1 MRTGLDQD
9 RRPSVSVV
17 IPTIHG
23 GADLESCLVSLAA
36 EDYGELDVIVVDNAS
51 SGDAVRRLPER
62 YARLRVVRNEVNR
75 GFAGASNQGIAQA
88 TGELVLLLN
97 DDTVVEPGAL
107 RRLVTAM
114 VDHPTWG
121 ACQAKLLL
129 MDDPERLDTA
139 GSFLTA
145 TGFLVHRGAH
155 EPEAHYAET
164 DEIFA
169 AKGAALLI
177 RRRAIDDVGVFDP
190 DFFAYFEESDLCWR
204 LWIAGW
210 RVGFVA
216 DARVLHRLGATAS
229 TLPTPFVQFH
239 SFKNRIC
246 TLLKNLGA
254 TRLAWMVPY
263 HLTLCLALA
272 AWYALRGRF
281 ALAAAIVRAVGWNL
295 THLPQ
300 TLRKRRAVQAQ
311 RRVSDRELMRSIT
324 TPTQLRTLATY
335 ARRTG

>member
-1 MRTGLDQD
+1 MRKGLDQL
-9 RRPSVSVV
+9 RPSVSVV

-23 GADLESCLVSLAA
+23 GPDLDNCLSSLAA
-36 EDYGELDVIVVDNAS
+36 SGYPALDVIVVDNAS
-51 SGDAVRRLPER
+51 SGDHVRRLPER
-62 YARLRVVRNEVNR
+62 YPRLRVVRNEVNR
-75 GFAGASNQGIAQA
+75 GFAGASNQGIAEA
-88 TGELVLLLN
+88 AGELVLLLN

-107 RRLVTAM
+107 SRLVGAM
-114 VDHPTWG
+114 SDRPEWG

-155 EPEAHYAET
+155 EPEASYTET

-177 RRRAIDDVGVFDP
+177 RRLALDDVGAFDP

-216 DARVLHRLGATAS
+216 DARVLHKLGATAS

-246 TLLKNLGA
+246 TLLKNLGPA
-254 TRLAWMVPY
+254 RLAWMAPY
-263 HLTLCLALA
+263 HVTLCLALA
-272 AWYALRGRF
+272 VWYALRGRF
-281 ALAAAIVRAVGWNL
+281 ALASAIVRAVGWNL
-295 THLPQ
+295 KQ
-300 TLRKRRAVQAQ
+300 ARETLRKRRVVQAR
-311 RRVSDRELMRSIT
+311 RRVADRDLMRSIMR
-324 TPTQLRTLATY
+324 PTQMRTLATY